1 MSLPCIPM
9 RLLGGLLGVQ
19 FGVLDIFYLLVV
31 DRVLCIGRKRD
42 GLKDVGVCVRV
53 GVGATVDLVVVV
65 HVPREIGVVVVAVRA
80 VLVNLSGAVSP
91 VDSAGDVRI
100 GVASRES
107 ESSECE

>member
-1 MSLPCIPM
+1 MVVFVSMGSL
-9 RLLGGLLGVQ
+9 VD
-19 FGVLDIFYLLVV
+19 GVLS
-31 DRVLCIGRKRD
+31 IGRKRD
-42 GLKDVGVCVRV
+42 ALKGVVLGICVRV
-53 GVGATVDLVVVV
+53 RVGATVDLVVVV